1 MHYSIN
7 KNLPGNKI
15 KIYFDNI
22 SKYGYYKLNIKNL
35 ESYINYLY
43 KGIDFHDKNCLDIGG
58 GFGLYS
64 IFSEL
69 LGAKKT
75 IILEP
80 ELAGSNNKNKEKFL
94 KLKNELNLKNTYL
107 INKSLQKFNYKS
119 DYFDIILLHNSIN
132 HLDES
137 ACKKLKFDASARE
150 IYKNILEKIDELSNK
165 NCELIICDC
174 SRYNIF
180 NILGLKNP
188 LAKTIEWEKHQSP
201 KLWERL
207 FNEFGFMNSDI
218 RWLPPKPLRA
228 IGRKLFGNKYIS
240 FFLNSYFCIKMKK
253 FTDLRG
259 RKSDIFALR

>member
-7 KNLPGNKI
+7 ENSLSNNI

-22 SKYGYYKLNIKNL
+22 SKYRYYKYNIKNM
-35 ESYINYLY
+35 ESYINFLY
-43 KGIDFHDKNCLDIGG
+43 KGMHFSDKNVLDIGG

-80 ELAGSNNKNKEKFL
+80 ELAGSNKKNKEKFL
-94 KLKNELNLKNTYL
+94 NFKNELILKNTYL
-107 INKSLQKFNYKS
+107 INKSLQDYNYKG
-119 DYFDIILLHNSIN
+119 DKFDIILLHNSIN
-132 HLDES
+132 HLDED
-137 ACKKLKFDASARE
+137 ACKKLKFDTSARE
-150 IYKNILEKIDELSNK
+150 TYRNILKKIGELSNE
-165 NCELIICDC
+165 NCKLIVCDC

-207 FNEFGFMNSDI
+207 FNELEFVNSDI

-228 IGRKLFGNKYIS
+228 IGRKLLGNKYIS
-240 FFLNSYFCIKMKK
+240 FFLNSYFCLKMQKVTAQQASCYTK
-253 FTDLRG
+253 L
-259 RKSDIFALR
+259 